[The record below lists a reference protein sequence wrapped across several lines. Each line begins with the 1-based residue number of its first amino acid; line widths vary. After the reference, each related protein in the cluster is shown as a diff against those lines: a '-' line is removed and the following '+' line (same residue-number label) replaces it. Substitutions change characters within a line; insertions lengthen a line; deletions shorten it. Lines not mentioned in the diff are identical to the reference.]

1 MRENAELSLGLE
13 TALGDCRRQIE
24 TTKEKTLLKVVPAF
38 QMSRDRLNLVSFTPS
53 TFPCLPFHAYLSQ
66 STFPC
71 LSFPS
76 LSNLTLARRLG

>member
-53 TFPCLPFHAYLSQ
+53 TIPFHAYLSMPTFPSLPFHAYLSLA
-66 STFPC
+66 C
-71 LSFPS
+71 L
-76 LSNLTLARRLG
+76 T